1 MLEAIAVLSCGGPVE
16 ARGLVIDPRGIDCS
30 LVKVG
35 RVPILD
41 SHGNRRGKRDG
52 IGATA
57 AGQSLPVAQDG
68 GRSFQVP
75 TVGRELGR
83 EPINLPG
90 GRLRRVRYASIAT
103 KFRSAAK

>member
-57 AGQSLPVAQDG
+57 AGHLPVAQDG

-75 TVGRELGR
+75 TVGRQICRAVGLAESAR
-83 EPINLPG
+83 S
-90 GRLRRVRYASIAT
+90 SIAT